1 MCEAMNYSNVA
12 KLFLSKRNVVHLV
25 LKHKYYNAIDDNDKK
40 IEYRD
45 NTAFWRKRIIGKR
58 YVTFH
63 KGYTNVT
70 MTFKISKI
78 EVDEDSEMILIYLGE
93 RINV

>member
-1 MCEAMNYSNVA
+1 M
-12 KLFLSKRNVVHLV
+12 KRVKRMKRIVHLI
-25 LKHKYYNAIDDNDKK
+25 LKHRYYNAIAYNVKK

-45 NTAFWRKRIIGKR
+45 NTAFWRKRIIGKQ

-63 KGYTNVT
+63 KGYTNVI
-70 MTFKISKI
+70 MTFIIKEIKVKEDTI
-78 EVDEDSEMILIYLGE
+78 EIHLGE